1 MLPKEV
7 KNLTIVQMV
16 KMVSINELLPAIH
29 PLVEQ
34 ILDLPGEN
42 PEKAEKAEEKIA
54 TVLTFF

>member
-1 MLPKEV
+1 ML
-7 KNLTIVQMV
+7 